1 MFSETIELRGHIID
15 SLILPKVLDQ
25 ILTHGANFKIA
36 EIKIGQKRAD
46 QSFARIEVSAETSEA
61 LDELVLRLRQH
72 GAEIAKPADAQLA
85 KAPADGVFPSDFYV
99 TTNQQTFVRFEG
111 KDIEVRPAMLD
122 SAIAVDQKKR
132 TARAVKF
139 FDVSKGDEIVV
150 GHDGIRVVPVQR
162 STSGTDLFQFINTTI
177 DADEPKSAII
187 RELAHELQRGRATN
201 ARIAIVAGPA
211 IVRTGAGEHLVRLV
225 ESRYV
230 DRLFAGNAFAVYD
243 VERALFGT
251 SLGISP
257 DLAFAR
263 GGHENHLR
271 AINTIREAGGIAAAV
286 RKKVLN
292 HGIMHACV
300 RHKVDIVLTGTIRDE
315 GPIPGVTTDALEA
328 QKVMREKLADV
339 THVLLLAALQ
349 HSLAVASMLAPTVKT
364 VCVDI
369 DPSAVERAVEHQPL
383 QSIGLVTD
391 VEPFLRELVECI
403 AESEAKPGDRKETMS
418 RE

>member
-25 ILTHGANFKIA
+25 ILTHGANFNIA
-36 EIKIGQKRAD
+36 EIKIGKKRAD

-72 GAEIAKPADAQLA
+72 GAEVAKPADAQLA
-85 KAPADGVFPSDFYV
+85 KAPADGVFPPDFYV

-111 KDIEVRPAMLD
+111 KDIEVRAAMMD
-122 SAIAVDQKKR
+122 GAIAVDRKKR
-132 TARAVKF
+132 AARAVKF

-150 GHDGIRVVPVQR
+150 GYDGIRVVPVQR
-162 STSGTDLFQFINTTI
+162 STSGTDLFQFINTII
-177 DADEPKSAII
+177 DADEPKSAVI
-187 RELAHELQRGRATN
+187 RELGHELQRARRTN

-211 IVRTGAGEHLVRLV
+211 IVRTGAGQHLIRLI
-225 ESRYV
+225 ELRYV

-251 SLGISP
+251 SLGMNP

-263 GGHENHLR
+263 GGHENLLR
-271 AINTIREAGGIAAAV
+271 AINTIREAGGISAAV
-286 RKKVLN
+286 RKKILN

-300 RHKVDIVLTGTIRDE
+300 RRNVDIVLTGTIRDQ

-328 QKVMREKLADV
+328 QKVIRGKLADV
-339 THVLLLAALQ
+339 THVLLLATLQ
-349 HSLAVASMLAPTVKT
+349 HSLAVASMLGPTVKT

-369 DPSAVERAVEHQPL
+369 DPSAVERAVEQQPL

-391 VEPFLRELVECI
+391 VEPFLRELTECI
-403 AESEAKPGDRKETMS
+403 ADSEAQRADRKEII
-418 RE
+418 RRQ

>member
-36 EIKIGQKRAD
+36 EIKIGKKRAD
-46 QSFARIEVSAETSEA
+46 QSFARIEVSAESSEA
-61 LDELVLRLRQH
+61 LDGLVLRLRQH
-72 GAEIAKPADAQLA
+72 GAEVAKPADAQLA
-85 KAPADGVFPSDFYV
+85 KAPADGVFPPDFYV

-111 KDIEVRPAMLD
+111 KDIDVRPAMMD
-122 SAIAVDQKKR
+122 SAIAVDRKKR

-150 GHDGIRVVPVQR
+150 GHEGIRVVPVQR
-162 STSGTDLFQFINTTI
+162 STSGTDLFQFINTII
-177 DADEPKSAII
+177 DADEPKSAVI
-187 RELAHELQRGRATN
+187 RELGHELQRARVTN
-201 ARIAIVAGPA
+201 GKIAIVAGPA
-211 IVRTGAGEHLVRLV
+211 IVRTGAGQHLVRLI

-251 SLGISP
+251 SLGVNP

-271 AINTIREAGGIAAAV
+271 AANTIREAGGIAAAV
-286 RKKVLN
+286 RKKVLH

-300 RHKVDIVLTGTIRDE
+300 RHNVDIVLTGTIRDE

-403 AESEAKPGDRKETMS
+403 AESEAKPGDRKKQ
-418 RE
+418 